1 MHCILLQ
8 GSKIIESENQLAR
21 VLYNPNNQS
30 SIYRNSL
37 FYGIVINF
45 IKYSHIITIPQFYQ
59 TVQLI
64 LR

>member
-1 MHCILLQ
+1 MLCILLQ
-8 GSKIIESENQLAR
+8 GSKIIGSENQLAR
-21 VLYNPNNQS
+21 VLYDPNNQS

-37 FYGIVINF
+37 FYVIVINL